1 MKIEIYTKDNCIW
14 CDRAK
19 TLLASEDLEYKELD
33 VSDDKV
39 RAEFYSKIGNDV
51 KTVPQIFIDNERVG
65 GYQDLVR
72 WFSNGIK

>member
-1 MKIEIYTKDNCIW
+1 LKIEIYTKDNCIW

-19 TLLASEDLEYKELD
+19 TLLASEDLEYKEFDL
-33 VSDDKV
+33 SDNKL

-51 KTVPQIFIDNERVG
+51 KTVPQIFIDNELVG

>member
-1 MKIEIYTKDNCIW
+1 MKAIVWSKPSCPW

-19 TLLASEDLEYKELD
+19 TLLTSEDLEYKEFDL
-33 VSDDKV
+33 SDDKL

>member
-1 MKIEIYTKDNCIW
+1 LKIEIYTKDNCIW

-19 TLLASEDLEYKELD
+19 TLLASEDLKYKEFDL
-33 VSDDKV
+33 SDDKL